1 MWYAFYV
8 AWARTDGND
17 RLSWAARPLCPL
29 DLVVRS
35 PRNAE
40 SFKDWGFGFMS
51 SVIDRSSSRI
61 KPEKIEQAVIRFA
74 GDSGDGMQI
83 TGSQFTNT
91 VALYGNDIATFP
103 DFPAEIRAPAG
114 TLPGVSGY
122 QLHFASSD
130 VYTPGDAV
138 DVLIAMNPAALK
150 VNIADLKPNGILIV
164 NSDSFGEN
172 DLRKAQLTANPLEDH
187 SLDKYRLFSVELER
201 LTRVSLE
208 HLGLDAKSMDR
219 CKNFFA
225 LGMCYWLYNRSTEST
240 VRWIEDKFKNKPL
253 LVEANKLAMKAG
265 YSYCEATEA
274 FQISY
279 EIPPAQLAPGSYR
292 NMSGNQ
298 ALALGFVTASQKSG
312 LRLFQGSYPITPA
325 SDILHELAQ
334 YKDFGVMTFQAE
346 DEIAAVTSTI
356 GAAYA
361 GALGLTTTSG
371 PGMALKTEAIGLAI
385 AVEIPLVIC
394 DIQRGGP
401 STGLPTKTEQADL
414 LQALFGRNSEAPVPV
429 IAPAT
434 PSDCFWA
441 AIEASRIA
449 VKYMVPVILL
459 SDGYLAN
466 GAEPWR
472 IPDLAEI
479 PEIPVQFATEPN
491 SPGGYLPYKR
501 NPDTLARPWAVPGTP
516 GLEHRIG
523 GLEKQDVTGNINYE
537 PLNHENMVRIRA
549 AKVAAIAQ
557 DIPEAVPSGDPK
569 GDLLIIA
576 WGSTH
581 GAITAAV
588 NAQRAEGRKIG
599 HVHLRHL
606 NPLPSNLGDV
616 IKRYKHVLVP
626 ELNMGQLL
634 WILRAKFLVDAVG
647 LNKIQ
652 GRPFKQAELEQ
663 KIEEMLGVD

>member
-1 MWYAFYV
+1 MS
-8 AWARTDGND
+8 TLID
-17 RLSWAARPLCPL
+17 SPLTKSRREKL
-29 DLVVRS
+29 D
-35 PRNAE
+35 
-40 SFKDWGFGFMS
+40 
-51 SVIDRSSSRI
+51 
-61 KPEKIEQAVIRFA
+61 QAVIRFA

-122 QLHFASSD
+122 QLHFSSSD

-150 VNIADLKPNGILIV
+150 VNVADLKANGILIV
-164 NSDSFGEN
+164 NSDSFKET
-172 DLRKAQLTANPLEDH
+172 DLRKAQMTSNPLEDH
-187 SLDKYRLFSVELER
+187 SLDKFRLFSVELER
-201 LTRVSLE
+201 LTRVALE
-208 HLGLDAKSMDR
+208 HLGLDAKSVDR

-225 LGMCYWLYNRSTEST
+225 LGMCYWLYNRSMDST

-279 EIPPAQLAPGSYR
+279 EIPPAQLAPGTYR
-292 NMSGNQ
+292 NLSGNQ
-298 ALALGFVTASQKSG
+298 ALALGFITASQKSG

-325 SDILHELAQ
+325 SDILHELSQ

-346 DEIAAVTSTI
+346 DEIAAITSAI

-361 GALGLTTTSG
+361 GALAITTTSG
-371 PGMALKTEAIGLAI
+371 PGMALKTEAMGLAV
-385 AVEIPLVIC
+385 AVEIPLVVC

-414 LQALFGRNSEAPVPV
+414 LQALFGRNSEAPIPIV
-429 IAPAT
+429 AAAT

-441 AIEASRIA
+441 AIEACRIA

-472 IPDLAEI
+472 IPDAADI
-479 PEIPVQFATEPN
+479 PAFPVHFATEPN
-491 SPGGYLPYKR
+491 SPNGGYLPYKR
-501 NPDTLARPWAVPGTP
+501 DPQTLARPWAVPGTP

-523 GLEKQDVTGNINYE
+523 GLEKQDVSGNINYE
-537 PLNHENMVRIRA
+537 PLNHEKMVRIRA
-549 AKVAAIAQ
+549 AKVEAIAQ
-557 DIPEAVPSGDPK
+557 DIPDIEPTGDPE
-569 GDLLIIA
+569 GDLLIVA

-588 NAQRAEGRKIG
+588 KAQRAEGRRIG

-616 IKRYKHVLVP
+616 IKRYKKVLVP

-634 WILRAKFLVDAVG
+634 WVLRAKYLVDAVG

-652 GRPFKQAELEQ
+652 GRPFKQVELEQ
-663 KIEEMLGVD
+663 KIEEMLDA

>member
-1 MWYAFYV
+1 MATT
-8 AWARTDGND
+8 TDIPLPKQREVVD
-17 RLSWAARPLCPL
+17 R
-29 DLVVRS
+29 
-35 PRNAE
+35 
-40 SFKDWGFGFMS
+40 
-51 SVIDRSSSRI
+51 
-61 KPEKIEQAVIRFA
+61 AVIRFA
-74 GDSGDGMQI
+74 GDSGDGMQV

-122 QLHFASSD
+122 QLHFSSNE

-150 VNIADLKPNGILIV
+150 MNLADLKANGILIV
-164 NSDSFGEN
+164 NSDAFAET
-172 DLRKAQLTANPLEDH
+172 DLRKAQMSSNPLEDH
-187 SLDKYRLFSVELER
+187 SLDKFRLFPVELER
-201 LTRVSLE
+201 LTKVALD
-208 HLGLDAKSMDR
+208 HLGLDAKSVSR

-225 LGMCYWLYNRSTEST
+225 LGMCYWLYNRSTDST
-240 VRWIEDKFKNKPL
+240 VRWIEEKFSKKPL

-279 EIPPAQLAPGSYR
+279 EIPPAQLEPGLYR
-292 NMSGNQ
+292 NISGNQ
-298 ALALGFVTASQKSG
+298 ALALGFITASQKSG

-325 SDILHELAQ
+325 SDILHELSQ
-334 YKDFGVMTFQAE
+334 YKDFGVITFQAE
-346 DEIAAVTSTI
+346 DEIAAITSAI

-361 GALGLTTTSG
+361 GALAITTTSG
-371 PGMALKTEAIGLAI
+371 PGMALKTEAMGLAI
-385 AVEIPLVIC
+385 AVEIPLVVC

-414 LQALFGRNSEAPVPV
+414 FQALFGRNSEAPIPV
-429 IAPAT
+429 VAAAT

-441 AIEASRIA
+441 ALEASRIA
-449 VKYMVPVILL
+449 VKYMVPVIVL

-466 GAEPWR
+466 GAEPWK
-472 IPDLAEI
+472 IPNLDEI
-479 PEIPVQFATEPN
+479 PAIPVNFATDPVDFR
-491 SPGGYLPYKR
+491 PYRR
-501 NPDTLARPWAVPGTP
+501 NPETLARPWAIPGTP

-537 PLNHENMVRIRA
+537 PLNHEKMVRIRA
-549 AKVAAIAQ
+549 AKVEAIAQ
-557 DIPEAVPSGDPK
+557 DIPDIVPAGDPD
-569 GDLLIIA
+569 GDLLIVA
-576 WGSTH
+576 WGSTQ
-581 GAITAAV
+581 GSITAAV
-588 NAQRAEGRKIG
+588 SSQRELGYRIG

-606 NPLPSNLGDV
+606 NPFPRNLGDV
-616 IKRYKHVLVP
+616 LKRYKKVLVP

-634 WILRAKFLVDAVG
+634 WLLRAKFLVNAIG

-652 GRPFKQAELEQ
+652 GRPFKQSELEQ
-663 KIEEMLGVD
+663 KISELVS

>member
-1 MWYAFYV
+1 MS
-8 AWARTDGND
+8 TLID
-17 RLSWAARPLCPL
+17 SPLT
-29 DLVVRS
+29 
-35 PRNAE
+35 
-40 SFKDWGFGFMS
+40 K
-51 SVIDRSSSRI
+51 SRR
-61 KPEKIEQAVIRFA
+61 EKIDQAVIRFA

-122 QLHFASSD
+122 QLHFSSND

-150 VNIADLKPNGILIV
+150 VNAGDLKPNGILIV
-164 NSDSFGEN
+164 NSDSFKEM
-172 DLRKAQLTANPLEDH
+172 DLRKAQMTSNPLEDH
-187 SLDKYRLFSVELER
+187 SLDKFRLFSVELER
-201 LTRVSLE
+201 LTRVALE

-225 LGMCYWLYNRSTEST
+225 LGMCYWLYNRSMDST

-279 EIPPAQLAPGSYR
+279 EIPPAQLAPGMYR
-292 NMSGNQ
+292 NLSGNQ
-298 ALALGFVTASQKSG
+298 ALALGFITASQKSG

-325 SDILHELAQ
+325 SDILHELSQ

-346 DEIAAVTSTI
+346 DEIAAITSAI

-361 GALGLTTTSG
+361 GALAITTTSG
-371 PGMALKTEAIGLAI
+371 PGMALKTEAMGLAV
-385 AVEIPLVIC
+385 AVEIPLVVC

-414 LQALFGRNSEAPVPV
+414 LQALFGRNSEAPIPIV
-429 IAPAT
+429 AAAT

-441 AIEASRIA
+441 ALEACRIA

-472 IPDLAEI
+472 IPDAADI
-479 PEIPVQFATEPN
+479 PAFPVHFATEPN
-491 SPGGYLPYKR
+491 SANGGYLPYKR
-501 NPDTLARPWAVPGTP
+501 DPQTLARPWAVPGTP

-537 PLNHENMVRIRA
+537 PLNHEKMVRIRA
-549 AKVAAIAQ
+549 AKVEAIAQ
-557 DIPEAVPSGDPK
+557 DIPDIEPTGDAE

-588 NAQRAEGRKIG
+588 KAQRAEGRRIG

-606 NPLPSNLGDV
+606 NPLPSNLGEV
-616 IKRYKHVLVP
+616 IKRYKKVLVP

-634 WILRAKFLVDAVG
+634 WVLRAKYLVDAVG

-652 GRPFKQAELEQ
+652 GRPFKQVELEQ
-663 KIEEMLGVD
+663 KIEEMLDA